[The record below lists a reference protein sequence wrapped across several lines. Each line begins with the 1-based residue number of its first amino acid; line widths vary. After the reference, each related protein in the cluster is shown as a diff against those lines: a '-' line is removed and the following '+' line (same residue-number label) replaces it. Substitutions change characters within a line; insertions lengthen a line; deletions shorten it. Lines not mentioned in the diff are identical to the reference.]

1 MRSEPT
7 SVERLQFLRGAPAP
21 LVEQDNTPLTAL
33 ENERTRR
40 RFWRVSGLI
49 AGVVVIGIAAAM
61 VWQLAGPQ
69 TSESAATFASP
80 SRSGRPLR
88 RKPRA
93 RRPCRRRDREGA
105 ERFLGRPSA
114 PRGDLDLDQFVG
126 P

>member
-7 SVERLQFLRGAPAP
+7 SVERLQFLRAAPAP

-33 ENERTRR
+33 ESERARR

-69 TSESAATFASP
+69 TSESAATFASH
-80 SRSGRPLR
+80 RVRLLAAGRPPVSLIASR
-88 RKPRA
+88 VNSRA
-93 RRPCRRRDREGA
+93 
-105 ERFLGRPSA
+105 
-114 PRGDLDLDQFVG
+114 
-126 P
+126 